1 MVALMLNERLFAK
14 KGEAV
19 PAGIPVRDPAP
30 KRGEGVSSALSFLIQ
45 RRGNDDKATPT
56 QPLATAQSASPAPAL
71 ASPPAPAT
79 TPAPVPSSV
88 AMTWHAEVGHAE
100 VGHAEVGHA
109 EEEQADAAD
118 YVRAPRLQM
127 AGAGLPPDAPDD
139 DPDWRRV
146 SFRLSTGNHRKLR
159 NLARLWGVSGQSLL
173 QTAVANFLDAAV
185 TGDDPNW
192 RH

>member
-30 KRGEGVSSALSFLIQ
+30 KRGEGASAALSFLIQ
-45 RRGNDDKATPT
+45 RRGNDDKASPT
-56 QPLATAQSASPAPAL
+56 QPAAAAQSASAAPAL
-71 ASPPAPAT
+71 VSPPAPAT
-79 TPAPVPSSV
+79 PPTPTPTPVPSSV

-100 VGHAEVGHA
+100 
-109 EEEQADAAD
+109 EEQVDAAD

-127 AGAGLPPDAPDD
+127 AGAGLPPDGPDD